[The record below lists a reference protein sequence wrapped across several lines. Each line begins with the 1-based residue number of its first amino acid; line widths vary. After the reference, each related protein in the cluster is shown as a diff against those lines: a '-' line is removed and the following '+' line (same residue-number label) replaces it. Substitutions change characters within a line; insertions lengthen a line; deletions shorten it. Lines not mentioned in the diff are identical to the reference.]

1 MPQPVIALISF
12 PAMIP
17 PLSDGFRQGVA
28 LLAYL
33 LVLIW
38 ALAVVDLLTGRRLW
52 RHLGIQ
58 PRRLVGLPGILIA
71 PLLHK
76 DFRHTAANSAPLV
89 ILGSLILVLQGLEVF
104 GLVTGICWILSGV
117 GIWLLGRKGT
127 IHLGAS
133 GLVFGY
139 LGYLLFR
146 GYFEGSMSA
155 VSVAILVGLLYG
167 GSLWGL
173 LPLQRGKS
181 WVGHGAGFLAGAW
194 VAHNLDF
201 IQSWW
206 MQNSGW

>member
-1 MPQPVIALISF
+1 MPF
-12 PAMIP
+12 P
-17 PLSDGFRQGVA
+17 PLPDGFRQGIA
-28 LLAYL
+28 LLTYL

-38 ALAVVDLLTGRRLW
+38 ALAILDFLTGRRLW

-71 PLLHK
+71 PLLHQ

-89 ILGSLILVLQGLEVF
+89 ILGSLILMIQGLEVL
-104 GLVTGICWILSGV
+104 GLVTGICWILSGI
-117 GIWLLGRKGT
+117 GIWLVGQKGT
-127 IHLGAS
+127 VHLGAS
-133 GLVFGY
+133 GVVFGY

-146 GYFEGSMSA
+146 GYFEGSVPV

-167 GSLWGL
+167 GTLWGL

-181 WVGHGAGFLAGAW
+181 WVGHGAGFLAGVW
-194 VAHNLDF
+194 VARNIDF